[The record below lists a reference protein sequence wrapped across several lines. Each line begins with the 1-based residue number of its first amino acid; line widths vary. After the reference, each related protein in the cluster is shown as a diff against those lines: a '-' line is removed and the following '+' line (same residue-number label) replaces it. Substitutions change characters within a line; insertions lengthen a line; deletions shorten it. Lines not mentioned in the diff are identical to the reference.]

1 MTLRGGS
8 ENDLLRGGYAQDL
21 LSGGSGDDVIYA
33 GDGRDMVFGG
43 DGDDTLRDGIPFRI
57 GDGSTGHSEIFSGGA
72 GNDYIVD
79 NGKTICGVA
88 VEMTLWTLQVTG
100 IGVGGP
106 GFMAA
111 AATT

>member
-1 MTLRGGS
+1 MWGQSGEDTLNASGSWHSVTLRGGS

-57 GDGSTGHSEIFSGGA
+57 GDGSTGHGEIFSGGA

-79 NGKTICGVA
+79 NG
-88 VEMTLWTLQVTG
+88 QNPY
-100 IGVGGP
+100 VGWQWK
-106 GFMAA
+106 
-111 AATT
+111 